1 MISACRKL
9 TYLILFVPVVEH
21 KFSTCARHLT
31 LFCAAAVISCHVRC
45 LSSSS
50 VILVRFQVCR
60 GLPHL
65 RFPCGFHSIRALLAK
80 CPSGLLSVWPIQPQ
94 ALCLI
99 SSSTGR
105 CPVCLQSSS
114 LWILLGHQI
123 RWMFLKLLLINTC
136 NFCFTPLVSFQ
147 VSEPS

>member
-1 MISACRKL
+1 MEDKS
-9 TYLILFVPVVEH
+9 
-21 KFSTCARHLT
+21 STCASHLT
-31 LFCAAAVISCHVRC
+31 LCCAVAFISCHVRC

-50 VILVRFQVCR
+50 AILVRFQVCR

-65 RFPCGFHSIRALLAK
+65 RFPCGFHSIRALLAT
-80 CPSGLLSVWPIQPQ
+80 CLSGLLSVWPIQPQ

-99 SSSTGR
+99 SSSTGP

-114 LWILLGHQI
+114 LRILLGHQI
-123 RWMFLKLLLINTC
+123 CRMLLELLLINTC